1 MGNILTCCV
10 CCGASPESDQDEGS
24 GCPPESEI
32 CEAAAEVTT
41 AAAPIAAPV
50 EPAELTV
57 EAGEDPHAHQIC
69 DGDMPKVMALESDPS
84 DHPEAKQSQD
94 DMTLESDPSDHPEA
108 KQSQDDMMLESDPS
122 DHQEAKQSQDDM
134 TLESDPSD
142 RPEAKQSQEAQEIGE
157 NSGTNHI
164 STEHFASKFNSC
176 STIFIDDS
184 TVTCPHFTMTL
195 KSVALEIYY
204 HIKTRDE
211 DRTLDMFDERVYPFT
226 QEEVLEEHFIYDPT
240 PKVIFSFMCTLFNA
254 KRLGAELAILS
265 LVYIKRLVK
274 YAYFSICPANWKRII
289 FGAILLVLRV
299 VCDDAVC
306 DDDFCKL
313 FESITVED
321 MHELLMYFAELINY
335 NTDISISIYTRYYF
349 QLRELAFRHGL
360 GLPHYLLDRE
370 RAWDLKALSRME
382 QDEVFYAVH
391 KNWSFSADDLIRLRH
406 AKAVL
411 S

>member
-94 DMTLESDPSDHPEA
+94 GETTLFFPPR
-108 KQSQDDMMLESDPS
+108 K
-122 DHQEAKQSQDDM
+122 
-134 TLESDPSD
+134 
-142 RPEAKQSQEAQEIGE
+142 R
-157 NSGTNHI
+157 I

-226 QEEVLEEHFIYDPT
+226 
-240 PKVIFSFMCTLFNA
+240 
-254 KRLGAELAILS
+254 
-265 LVYIKRLVK
+265 VYIKRLVK

-321 MHELLMYFAELINY
+321 M
-335 NTDISISIYTRYYF
+335 
-349 QLRELAFRHGL
+349 
-360 GLPHYLLDRE
+360 
-370 RAWDLKALSRME
+370 
-382 QDEVFYAVH
+382 
-391 KNWSFSADDLIRLRH
+391 
-406 AKAVL
+406 
-411 S
+411 

>member
-142 RPEAKQSQEAQEIGE
+142 RPEAKQSQEGLLGE
-157 NSGTNHI
+157 FLPHPFKKTSSDLTNDNIYCYECFSFH
-164 STEHFASKFNSC
+164 
-176 STIFIDDS
+176 
-184 TVTCPHFTMTL
+184 
-195 KSVALEIYY
+195 SVALEIYY

-226 QEEVLEEHFIYDPT
+226 
-240 PKVIFSFMCTLFNA
+240 
-254 KRLGAELAILS
+254 
-265 LVYIKRLVK
+265 VYIKRLVK